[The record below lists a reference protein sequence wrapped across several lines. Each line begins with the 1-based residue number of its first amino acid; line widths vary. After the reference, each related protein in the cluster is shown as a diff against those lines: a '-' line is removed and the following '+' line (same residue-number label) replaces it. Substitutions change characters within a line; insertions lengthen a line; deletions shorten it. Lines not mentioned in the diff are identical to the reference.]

1 MACLFGYA
9 IFDAIAPGRPQPIV
23 PNQLEMMNLLFT
35 PRFKYR
41 VDQTV
46 AVPTSAEITASS
58 LINLLI
64 DAINRSGR
72 NGLLLLFLSCSI
84 HLSQTALRSN
94 VLFKNGL
101 SATCLIFSV
110 N

>member
-1 MACLFGYA
+1 MPSHLE
-9 IFDAIAPGRPQPIV
+9 DPQPIV

-58 LINLLI
+58 LINLIL

-72 NGLLLLFLSCSI
+72 VVYHYYFLSCSI
-84 HLSQTALRSN
+84 HLSQNRQYAQM
-94 VLFKNGL
+94 LF
-101 SATCLIFSV
+101 V
-110 N
+110 